1 MGEELTKRQLLINA
15 ISNLVSIEIK
25 LERELSTLEKENPKY
40 KKLNLKLEVIKEQI
54 KNLVSVLDIYFIYK
68 S

>member
-54 KNLVSVLDIYFIYK
+54 KNLVSVLDICFTY
-68 S
+68 

>member
-25 LERELSTLEKENPKY
+25 LERELSILEKENPKY

-54 KNLVSVLDIYFIYK
+54 KNLVSVLDIYFTY
-68 S
+68 

>member
-40 KKLNLKLEVIKEQI
+40 KKLNLKLEVVKEQI
-54 KNLVSVLDIYFIYK
+54 KNLVSVLDIYFTY
-68 S
+68 

>member
-25 LERELSTLEKENPKY
+25 LERELNTLEKENPKY

-54 KNLVSVLDIYFIYK
+54 KNLVSVLDIYFTY
-68 S
+68 

>member
-54 KNLVSVLDIYFIYK
+54 KNLVSVLDIYFTY
-68 S
+68 